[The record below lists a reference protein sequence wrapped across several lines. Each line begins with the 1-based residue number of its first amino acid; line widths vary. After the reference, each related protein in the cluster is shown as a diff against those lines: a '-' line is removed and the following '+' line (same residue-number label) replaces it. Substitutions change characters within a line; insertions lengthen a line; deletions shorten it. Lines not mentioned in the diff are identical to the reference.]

1 MNADQGKRV
10 SRRGRRGAERRKH
23 GQCGREGTAP
33 QRIRR
38 SRRKEEG
45 TTDAHRWTQIAEA
58 GHGQDERDRQDSE
71 ETAAVPSSFVIGHS
85 SFRRGPTPPEHRASD
100 RGVCPRITRITRKK
114 TRCLAEAIW
123 PIRQSSVGS
132 RQSAVGRTQSLFHST
147 LAPLT
152 LDPPA
157 GPSFVIG
164 HSSFRRSRTPLPR
177 LCRRV
182 ARARFGA
189 SPPKSQY
196 VKALRTLNVPGTASP

>member
-85 SFRRGPTPPEHRASD
+85 SFRRGPTPPEHRAS
-100 RGVCPRITRITRKK
+100 
-114 TRCLAEAIW
+114 
-123 PIRQSSVGS
+123 
-132 RQSAVGRTQSLFHST
+132 RTQDAIRRLRRWT
-147 LAPLT
+147 QMRRRTGCTGCTGWVAEQ
-152 LDPPA
+152 
-157 GPSFVIG
+157 PSSIR
-164 HSSFRRSRTPLPR
+164 HSSFRRPRRRTPPTGRPAPQTSNVDSAEKPSHRQDIPSGIRGFGEKSLP
-177 LCRRV
+177 LGGKC
-182 ARARFGA
+182 
-189 SPPKSQY
+189 
-196 VKALRTLNVPGTASP
+196 ALP